1 MPRLRFPH
9 PLTLMLIFIA
19 LAAALSWVV
28 PAGEFERREDP
39 VTGRSVVV
47 PGTFHAVEAA
57 PVGPFEALVA
67 IPRGMQSAAEVI
79 FLVFLVGAAFTVLDA
94 TGVLRRGVD
103 WLVVKLEGQ
112 TWMVIP
118 VLVILFAAGG
128 VLINMQEEFI
138 ALAPALLILMRRM
151 GYDPM
156 VAVASSVGA
165 AAVGASF
172 SPINPFQAQIAQKL
186 AQLPLLSGWEYR
198 TAFLVLALIIWTAGV
213 LRYAAR
219 TRVAPEVAEL
229 GTETQLPGGR
239 DVAILLLV
247 LATFAVFV
255 YGTLALEWGFNQ
267 MAALFFAMGVVV
279 GLLGGLGVE
288 GTVAAHLRGF
298 GEMAF
303 AGLLIGFAKAIFVVL
318 ESGRIVDTIVHG
330 LVTPIQDLPV
340 VASALGMMGV
350 QSLLHFA
357 VPSVSSQAVLTM
369 PVLVPASDLLGLSR
383 QVTVLAYQYG
393 AGLTELV
400 TPTNGALMAVL
411 IATGVRYD
419 RWLRFVLPLF
429 AALFVLG
436 AIAVVVGIATGLR

>member
-9 PLTLMLIFIA
+9 PLTLMLAFIA

-39 VTGRSVVV
+39 ATGRSVVV
-47 PGTFHAVEAA
+47 PGTFHAVEPA
-57 PVGPFEALVA
+57 PVGPFDALVA
-67 IPRGMQSAAEVI
+67 IPKGMQSAAEVV

-94 TGVLRRGVD
+94 TGVLKRAVD
-103 WLVVKLEGQ
+103 WLVVKLEGR
-112 TWMVIP
+112 TWLVIP
-118 VLVILFAAGG
+118 VLVLLFAAGG

-151 GYDPM
+151 GYDPL

-198 TAFLVLALIIWTAGV
+198 TAFLALALVIWTAGT

-219 TRVAPEVAEL
+219 TRVAAEAAEL
-229 GTETQLPGGR
+229 GEVQLPSGR
-239 DVAILLLV
+239 DGAILLLV
-247 LATFAVFV
+247 LATFAMFV
-255 YGTLALEWGFNQ
+255 YGTLALGWGFNE

-279 GLLGGLGVE
+279 GLLGGLGVD
-288 GTVAAHLRGF
+288 GTVAAHIRGF

-318 ESGRIVDTIVHG
+318 ESGKIVDTIVNG
-330 LVTPIQDLPV
+330 LVTPIQGLPV
-340 VASALGMMGV
+340 VASALGMMVV

-436 AIAVVVGIATGLR
+436 AVAVVTGIAVGLK